1 MRVLSVCG
9 LEEAIFSPSLFL
21 EVHKIRASALSDVL
35 VRSIHPSSRPHLFL
49 STGEQWFICLTCWRV
64 RYSLIHISPVVRV
77 NMVSHCTHIGGLP
90 LVPLTWASWL
100 NKMRI
105 CYCSGGLTIQVNPNI
120 NLEKNIRKSNRPHS
134 IFICQSRFTY
144 KKVDNII
151 FGFLCLVLNQLPFW
165 GAKDL
170 INCLKPNIWR
180 LFVSFRNTEL
190 GIYSGRLT
198 VVVLFSFHV

>member
-1 MRVLSVCG
+1 MCG
-9 LEEAIFSPSLFL
+9 LEEVIFSPLFL
-21 EVHKIRASALSDVL
+21 EVQEIRTSALSDVL
-35 VRSIHPSSRPHLFL
+35 ARSIHPSSRSHLFL

-64 RYSLIHISPVVRV
+64 WYSLIHISPVVKV
-77 NMVSHCTHIGGLP
+77 NMVSHCSHIGGLP

-100 NKMRI
+100 NMLRI
-105 CYCSGGLTIQVNPNI
+105 SYCSGGLTIQVNSNI
-120 NLEKNIRKSNRPHS
+120 NLEKNIRKSYRPHS
-134 IFICQSRFTY
+134 IFICQSRFTF

-151 FGFLCLVLNQLPFW
+151 FWFLCLVLNQLPFW

-170 INCLKPNIWR
+170 INSLKPNIWR

-198 VVVLFSFHV
+198 V